1 MSSSLSPSGIRK
13 LRAKHIQLDD
23 AEQPWTFREKNMF
36 DLIHA
41 RNLAQAI
48 NDSAALVKQM
58 YEYTAPGGMVEL
70 AELGGTSPLPFPPT
84 L

>member
-1 MSSSLSPSGIRK
+1 M
-13 LRAKHIQLDD
+13 RAKYIQVDD
-23 AEQPWTFREKNMF
+23 AEQPWTFQQKNTF

-58 YEYTAPGGMVEL
+58 YEYAAPGGMVEL
-70 AELGGTSPLPFPPT
+70 AELGGTSPLPSSSIPARWYAC
-84 L
+84 